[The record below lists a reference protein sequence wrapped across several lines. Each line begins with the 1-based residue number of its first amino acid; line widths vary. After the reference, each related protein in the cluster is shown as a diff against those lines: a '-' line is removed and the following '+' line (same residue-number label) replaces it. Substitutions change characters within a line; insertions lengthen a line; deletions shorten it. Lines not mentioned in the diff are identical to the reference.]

1 MSACTIRLA
10 TTADLPSLVRL
21 LKVLFE
27 QEAEFKPDEL
37 AQARGLT
44 LILENPEVGQI
55 LIAQQGADVAGMVG
69 LLYTISTALGA
80 RVALLEDMVVA
91 PAWRKAGIGSQLL
104 EAAIAHARQTGC
116 QRITLLTDD
125 INTDAQRF
133 YRRHGFT
140 HSPMVPFRRLLN

>member
-1 MSACTIRLA
+1 VSACTIRLA

>member
-55 LIAQQGADVAGMVG
+55 RIAQQGADVAGMVG

-125 INTDAQRF
+125 INSDAQRF

>member
-21 LKVLFE
+21 LNVLFE
-27 QEAEFKPDEL
+27 QEAEFKPDEI
-37 AQARGLT
+37 AQARGLR

-55 LIAQQGADVAGMVG
+55 LIAHQGAEVAGMVG

-91 PAWRKAGIGSQLL
+91 PAWRNAGIGSQLL
-104 EAAIAHARQTGC
+104 EAAIAQARQAGC

-133 YRRHGFT
+133 YDRHGFT
-140 HSPMVPFRRLLN
+140 RSPMVPFRRLLN

>member
-1 MSACTIRLA
+1 VSACTIRLA

-125 INTDAQRF
+125 INSDAQRF

>member
-1 MSACTIRLA
+1 VSACTIRLA

-104 EAAIAHARQTGC
+104 EAAITHARQTGC

>member
-1 MSACTIRLA
+1 
-10 TTADLPSLVRL
+10 
-21 LKVLFE
+21 VLFE

-55 LIAQQGADVAGMVG
+55 LIAKQGADVAGMVG

-104 EAAIAHARQTGC
+104 EAAITHARQTGC

>member
-1 MSACTIRLA
+1 
-10 TTADLPSLVRL
+10 
-21 LKVLFE
+21 VLFE
-27 QEAEFKPDEL
+27 QEAEFKPDEI

-55 LIAQQGADVAGMVG
+55 LIAHHGAEVAGMVG

-91 PAWRKAGIGSQLL
+91 PAWRNAGIGSQLL
-104 EAAIAHARQTGC
+104 EAAIAHARQAGC

-133 YRRHGFT
+133 YGRHGFT